1 MGIVLIQKFNNEPE
15 AQMVKSFLES
25 QGVPCSLSNSHS
37 SSVYPVLNFTIG
49 GIELWV
55 KVEDFEKAERLIK
68 KFEGE
73 E

>member
-1 MGIVLIQKFNNEPE
+1 METVLIQKYTNEPE

-25 QGVPCSLSNSHS
+25 HGLEVFIFNAHS
-37 SSVYPVLNFTIG
+37 SSVYPVLNFTLG
-49 GIELWV
+49 GIELRV
-55 KVEDFEKAERLIK
+55 RKEDAEKAEALLK